1 MWDLVGVR
9 GSCYLC
15 SYTVRGLRG
24 FLEAV
29 NGPAAPQMPPRIRL
43 PTVLYGSPSI
53 IAIMDSRQGY
63 EDKTEGSELCECG
76 MQSRRH
82 VCSLSLPT
90 RASSHGLSFL
100 GDRKCSPPVPPQ
112 GPTPAGSLVS

>member
-1 MWDLVGVR
+1 
-9 GSCYLC
+9 
-15 SYTVRGLRG
+15 
-24 FLEAV
+24 
-29 NGPAAPQMPPRIRL
+29 
-43 PTVLYGSPSI
+43 
-53 IAIMDSRQGY
+53 MDSRQGY

-112 GPTPAGSLVS
+112 GPIPREFSRFGGTSYKGGAF